1 MTRSQRAASVVLCGL
16 VSAPPA
22 LAQTKVFVANAV
34 YESADL
40 VAPNAVLLIPALDST
55 PSGRSALAWS
65 IGLRGSTLTVDSVKS
80 LSPRLGILFGGSLT
94 PFSANGSSRIYKNGR
109 HEPDLSFTDRSYQVE
124 TGVRVQPTPA
134 WRTDIQLRA
143 LKESVGGIDNHS
155 WSHPYGG
162 IEVAQSYRRVISED
176 LLQSR
181 FDGLKAAAAAERF
194 FGSNAWWR
202 GQVMAG
208 GGKRIGNLF
217 VRGQAFAFGG
227 RDLNAVSRF
236 LVGGSWDVGEGLPL
250 YGFHYAQF
258 RVDRGVVLNGGVD
271 LRLKGAWE
279 VGIRGGYL
287 DSRHKRARGTAIR
300 LGTIWNGVAW
310 HVGAGLPGRVSGEAQ
325 GGVFVFAGI
334 TAAVIQ

>member
-1 MTRSQRAASVVLCGL
+1 MTCRPCAAGLVLCGL

-22 LAQTKVFVANAV
+22 LAQTTVVVASAV

-40 VAPNAVLLIPALDST
+40 VAPNAVLLIPAPESS

-65 IGLRGSTLTVDSVKS
+65 VGLRGSTVTVDSVKAY
-80 LSPRLGILFGGSLT
+80 SPRLGILFGGSLT

-109 HEPDLSFTDRSYQVE
+109 HEPDLAFTDRSYQAE
-124 TGVRVQPTPA
+124 AGVRLQPTPA
-134 WRTDIQLRA
+134 WRTDIQLLA
-143 LKESVGGIDNHS
+143 LKESVEGIDNHS

-162 IEVAQSYRRVISED
+162 IEVTQNYRRVISED

-181 FDGLKAAAAAERF
+181 FDGFKASAAAQRF
-194 FGSNAWWR
+194 FGSSAWWR
-202 GQVMAG
+202 GQVRAS

-217 VRGQAFAFGG
+217 LRGQAVAFGG
-227 RDLNAVSRF
+227 GDLNAVSRF

-258 RVDRGVVLNGGVD
+258 RVDRGVVLDGGVD

-287 DSRHKRARGTAIR
+287 DSPDKWARGMAIR

-310 HVGAGLPGRVSGEAQ
+310 HVGAGLPARVSGEAQ
-325 GGVFVFAGI
+325 GGAFLFAGI